1 MILKKDNI
9 KISLVSIGT
18 GNFQYLFPLYK
29 LLNKNIKFEI
39 FADIISAKLWKKN
52 NIKTYKLNK
61 ETINKT
67 ISNKIIIMGMV
78 CFKDILFKII
88 KKAKKNYIIQF
99 FDNFTLIPQRF
110 NYNNKFLFGD
120 EIWSLNKRSNDLLA
134 NLIKKSTK
142 IINIGHPGFVKNLN
156 KKKKISSRKVLIVLQ
171 PMKKYKYTFTE
182 QNLLQIIY
190 NYKIRYKSNLKFFV
204 KLHPENKLNLQL
216 KNINIYKKNI
226 YNNLNNFQYVIGFS
240 STVLTI
246 SYLNGIKTGRIVLNN
261 GSTEEYK
268 PYNFRVNKISSL
280 EDMDIFFKNKLRKKI
295 YSKDIFYKNADKKAS
310 DRIVK
315 IIKLLHF

>member
-1 MILKKDNI
+1 MIFKKDNI

-52 NIKTYKLNK
+52 NVKTYKLNK

-134 NLIKKSTK
+134 NLIKKQDPQVYLS
-142 IINIGHPGFVKNLN
+142 FL
-156 KKKKISSRKVLIVLQ
+156 
-171 PMKKYKYTFTE
+171 M
-182 QNLLQIIY
+182 IIY
-190 NYKIRYKSNLKFFV
+190 CLAYFF
-204 KLHPENKLNLQL
+204 
-216 KNINIYKKNI
+216 
-226 YNNLNNFQYVIGFS
+226 
-240 STVLTI
+240 LT
-246 SYLNGIKTGRIVLNN
+246 L
-261 GSTEEYK
+261 
-268 PYNFRVNKISSL
+268 
-280 EDMDIFFKNKLRKKI
+280 IFCVF
-295 YSKDIFYKNADKKAS
+295 
-310 DRIVK
+310 
-315 IIKLLHF
+315 

>member
-1 MILKKDNI
+1 MIFKKDNI

-99 FDNFTLIPQRF
+99 FDNF
-110 NYNNKFLFGD
+110 
-120 EIWSLNKRSNDLLA
+120 
-134 NLIKKSTK
+134 
-142 IINIGHPGFVKNLN
+142 
-156 KKKKISSRKVLIVLQ
+156 
-171 PMKKYKYTFTE
+171 
-182 QNLLQIIY
+182 
-190 NYKIRYKSNLKFFV
+190 
-204 KLHPENKLNLQL
+204 
-216 KNINIYKKNI
+216 
-226 YNNLNNFQYVIGFS
+226 
-240 STVLTI
+240 LT
-246 SYLNGIKTGRIVLNN
+246 
-261 GSTEEYK
+261 
-268 PYNFRVNKISSL
+268 
-280 EDMDIFFKNKLRKKI
+280 
-295 YSKDIFYKNADKKAS
+295 
-310 DRIVK
+310 
-315 IIKLLHF
+315 